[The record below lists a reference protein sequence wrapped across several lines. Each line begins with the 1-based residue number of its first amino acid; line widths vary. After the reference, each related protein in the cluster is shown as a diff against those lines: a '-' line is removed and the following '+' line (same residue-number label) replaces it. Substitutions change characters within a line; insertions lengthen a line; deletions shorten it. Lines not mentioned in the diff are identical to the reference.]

1 MSYESLKEKY
11 NKILLLEIIDNKPL
25 ISVDITAFKIKE
37 MKGKHVE
44 FVQYVAF
51 VYFKVREFNSRN
63 NCLCPMKIELKEV
76 GIKNFS
82 PSFLKKVLKPI
93 NELVNS
99 DNTEVLEKIYVYNLN
114 KYVKQLW
121 KGLKR
126 LFDPI
131 TVAKFVIVS

>member
-1 MSYESLKEKY
+1 MSYESLKGKY
-11 NKILLLEIIDNKPL
+11 GKIVMLDISNNKP
-25 ISVDITAFKIKE
+25 IINVDVGAFKIKD

-51 VYFKVREFNSRN
+51 IYLKIREFNNKN
-63 NCLCPMKIELKEV
+63 NSLCTMKIELKGV

-82 PSFLKKVLKPI
+82 PSFLKKVFTPLNQLI
-93 NELVNS
+93 NS
-99 DNTEVLEKIYVYNLN
+99 DEIEVLDKIYVHNLN
-114 KYVKQLW
+114 KYVKQIW
-121 KGLKR
+121 KGVKK